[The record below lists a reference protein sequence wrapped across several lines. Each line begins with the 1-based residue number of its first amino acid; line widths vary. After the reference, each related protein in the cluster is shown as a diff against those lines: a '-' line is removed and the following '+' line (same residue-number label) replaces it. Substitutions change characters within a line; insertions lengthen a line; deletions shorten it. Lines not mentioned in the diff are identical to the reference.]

1 MSFDVGPTQQAASI
15 VEPGQQE
22 NAWGTEKWAKGG
34 TDWGKSTVQ
43 DTWATVEEQHVSD
56 ENWHQEE
63 SLLQPP
69 HHAPGGLPTIPE
81 QPTQYIQNRSHLSDI
96 GESNDEFSDGNNRR
110 DSEVPQQTW
119 GDQVQS
125 RTPTATAAPSSMASP
140 ALPLPISIA
149 TAAQQ
154 DLKKRGKTTSAS
166 EVARRMEESRRHS
179 VDPQHSAPLDPIR
192 GPHAVHIAASQKP
205 VSSASA
211 AAAAMEATHHRSR
224 NREQS
229 TAQSQTPANGKRTWT
244 YPKPFTPNGRLP
256 ARILPDPSWIHTGGN
271 FWSNNH
277 LISKGTS
284 AWAQPVETW
293 HPQQP
298 HSQMQSTSQQPSRKK
313 PHSHGGYPSRFGQQH
328 SGFGQHRSWQGWGK
342 EGWVESP
349 GSEMESQEDE
359 NTVNIVGHGAEHW
372 GNEWGQ
378 LPPSNHER
386 GRPKRSRKRKDNI
399 AWNNDNEEGGLGNEG
414 KPAAG
419 WGQQVNDE
427 WNQTDRDW
435 AGGGDDH
442 VASSG
447 WDQDK
452 GAAGWGQDRGLR
464 RARDKGTSR
473 TQDKETDWTQDKGS
487 GWGQEQGSG
496 WGQEQKSGWGQEKG
510 SGWGQSEE
518 TGLGEQGFG
527 HDKAPAWGDSNMAQK
542 RNSSDW
548 HRGDNLSATNSGGGA
563 GWGSSSKTD
572 WGMKVHS
579 TADAADGTRNV
590 LSPQQHS
597 QILNSLLNNTPRN
610 QIPKANGQGHQQV
623 LGNKDVNKG
632 TRASTTA
639 AANKVYW
646 EAQDEGW
653 GSEMDEE
660 GDNQRRV
667 RFSPK
672 ASELWGGSPRSVPS
686 KSMAAQQQYGLTT
699 TLINDTSHVRF
710 VESMG
715 AGLAFV
721 SHAFFGNSRFARE
734 RIHWLFSQDKDKRV
748 ADMLAWVQKMSFN
761 LGTYG
766 VSFCFLWK
774 FICSERRSCTEVTK
788 ISTSPRKGRSFCER

>member
-1 MSFDVGPTQQAASI
+1 MFFDVGPTQQVASI
-15 VEPGQQE
+15 VERGQQE
-22 NAWGTEKWAKGG
+22 NAWGAGNWEAKGG

-43 DTWATVEEQHVSD
+43 NTWATNVGIEEQHASD
-56 ENWHQEE
+56 DNWDQGE

-81 QPTQYIQNRSHLSDI
+81 QPAQYTQNGSHLSDI
-96 GESNDEFSDGNNRR
+96 GESNDGFSDWNNRR
-110 DSEVPQQTW
+110 DSEMPQQNW
-119 GDQVQS
+119 GEVPVQS
-125 RTPTATAAPSSMASP
+125 RTPTAAPSSMDSP
-140 ALPLPISIA
+140 APPLPISIA
-149 TAAQQ
+149 EAATAAQH

-166 EVARRMEESRRHS
+166 EAARKMEESRRHS

-224 NREQS
+224 GREQS

-244 YPKPFTPNGRLP
+244 YPKPFTPNGKPP

-271 FWSNNH
+271 AWSNKH
-277 LISKGTS
+277 LVSKGTS
-284 AWAQPVETW
+284 AWTQPVETW

-298 HSQMQSTSQQPSRKK
+298 HPQMQSTSQQPSHRK
-313 PHSHGGYPSRFGQQH
+313 PHFHGGYPSRFSQQH
-328 SGFGQHRSWQGWGK
+328 SGFGQHQSWQGWGK
-342 EGWVESP
+342 EGWVESQ

-359 NTVNIVGHGAEHW
+359 NTVNIVGHGAESW
-372 GNEWGQ
+372 GGAWGQ

-386 GRPKRSRKRKDNI
+386 SRPKRSRKRKDNT
-399 AWNNDNEEGGLGNEG
+399 AWNNGKDQGGLGNEG
-414 KPAAG
+414 KPAAE

-427 WNQTDRDW
+427 WTQTGNNW
-435 AGGGDDH
+435 AGGGDNYI
-442 VASSG
+442 ASSG

-452 GAAGWGQDRGLR
+452 GASARGQDRGLR
-464 RARDKGTSR
+464 RARDKGTGR
-473 TQDKETDWTQDKGS
+473 TQDKGTDWAQDKGS
-487 GWGQEQGSG
+487 GWGQEQGP
-496 WGQEQKSGWGQEKG
+496 GWGQEKA
-510 SGWGQSEE
+510 GWGQNEE

-527 HDKAPAWGDSNMAQK
+527 QDKGPAWGDSNIAQK

-548 HRGDNLSATNSGGGA
+548 HQTGDTLSATNSGGGA
-563 GWGSSSKTD
+563 GWGPSSKND
-572 WGMKVHS
+572 WDTKVHS

-597 QILNSLLNNTPRN
+597 QILNSLLNNIPRN
-610 QIPKANGQGHQQV
+610 QIPKANNQGRQHV
-623 LGNKDVNKG
+623 LGPKDVNKAM
-632 TRASTTA
+632 RASTTA
-639 AANKVYW
+639 AANQSNKVYW

-699 TLINDTSHVRF
+699 TLINDTSNVRF

-748 ADMLAWVQKMSFN
+748 ADMFAWVQKMSFN

-766 VSFCFLWK
+766 VSFFLLMK
-774 FICSERRSCTEVTK
+774 SICSEPPFLSC
-788 ISTSPRKGRSFCER
+788 S